1 MKRPIRF
8 AQSRALV
15 ATLSALGSAAAFA
28 QQVNPTDV
36 VLQRLKQT
44 AAKETSD
51 GYKLTAVKL
60 KGDINTDGIKFT
72 LPTVV
77 PEKPLVLLQQRIANC
92 NDREVL
98 GRSTVNKSTENSESF
113 SKSSTLGGETTVS
126 VSYESPIGLGGSAS
140 QSFNYS
146 KTTTEEKTYTE
157 TVGWDQG
164 IDVPVGPK
172 QALTVQ
178 FVVAEQKLDNIPW
191 STNVI
196 VSGPAE
202 MTYTRAPGSVTVCA
216 HEHTSYGGKKKCWT
230 TSSTKK
236 IRRFK
241 DEKWDSGKGNINDE
255 VTAISIK
262 GHAKVTVYKHKDY
275 DGWSKVYTSSVANVG
290 KGANDKFSS
299 MVIEPLGSTKTLTQ
313 NVEKYLNDAQRRIA
327 LSGKYKGVNGV
338 QGDFRAGAP
347 VTLLDSDC
355 GLVSASAKSTAPA
368 PSAMRTAP
376 SAAKAPAAPRAAMVQ
391 TAAVAPNAAPLQGK
405 ILASGIK
412 PAKRT
417 VVKSSVKK

>member
-1 MKRPIRF
+1 MKRPVRF
-8 AQSRALV
+8 TQSRVLV
-15 ATLSALGSAAAFA
+15 ASLAALGSVAAFA
-28 QQVNPTDV
+28 QQVNPAEV

-44 AAKETSD
+44 AARETPD

-113 SKSSTLGGETTVS
+113 SKSSTLGGETSVS

-146 KTTTEEKTYTE
+146 NTTTEEKTYTE

-164 IDVPVGPK
+164 IDVPVGPR

-191 STNVI
+191 STNAI
-196 VSGPAE
+196 VGGPAE
-202 MTYTRAPGSVTVCA
+202 MTYTKAPGTVTVCA

-230 TSSTKK
+230 TSSRKA

-241 DEKWDSGKGNINDE
+241 DEKWDSGKGNLNDE
-255 VTAISIK
+255 VTAISIT
-262 GHAKVTVYKHKDY
+262 GDAKVTVYEHTDY
-275 DGWSKVYTSSVANVG
+275 KGWSQEYTSSVHNVG
-290 KGANDKFSS
+290 KSRNDRISA
-299 MVIEPLGSTKTLTQ
+299 MVIEPQGGTRTVTQ
-313 NVEKYLNDAQRRIA
+313 NLEKYLNDAQRRIA
-327 LSGKYKGVNGV
+327 LSGRYKGVNGV

-347 VTLLDSDC
+347 VALLDSDC
-355 GLVSASAKSTAPA
+355 GLVSASAKSTAP
-368 PSAMRTAP
+368 SAMRAAG
-376 SAAKAPAAPRAAMVQ
+376 AAKAPAMVQ
-391 TAAVAPNAAPLQGK
+391 TAAVAPGTAPIQGK

-417 VVKSSVKK
+417 VVKSSVRK

>member
-1 MKRPIRF
+1 MKSK
-8 AQSRALV
+8 QSRVLV
-15 ATLSALGSAAAFA
+15 AALAALGSASALA
-28 QQVNPTDV
+28 QQVNPTEV
-36 VLQRLKQT
+36 VLQRLKQSS
-44 AAKETSD
+44 AKETSD

-98 GRSTVNKSTENSESF
+98 GRSTVNKSTENSETF
-113 SKSSTLGGETTVS
+113 SKSTTLGGETSVT

-146 KTTTEEKTYTE
+146 KTETQEKTYTE

-196 VSGPAE
+196 VRGPAE
-202 MTYTRAPGSVTVCA
+202 MTYTKAPGSVTVCA

-230 TSSTKK
+230 TSSRKE

-241 DEKWDSGKGNINDE
+241 DEKWDSGGGNMNDE
-255 VTAISIK
+255 VTAISIN
-262 GHAKVTVYKHKDY
+262 GNAKVTVYEHTDY
-275 DGWSKVYTSSVANVG
+275 KGWSQEYTGSVANVG
-290 KGANDKFSS
+290 KDKNDKISA
-299 MVIEPLGSTKTLTQ
+299 MVIEPQGGTKTVTENL
-313 NVEKYLNDAQRRIA
+313 EKYLNDAQRRIA
-327 LSGKYKGVNGV
+327 LTGRYNGVNGV

-347 VTLLDSDC
+347 VALKDSDC
-355 GLVSASAKSTAPA
+355 GLVTASAASTAPGAA
-368 PSAMRTAP
+368 PSARTAP
-376 SAAKAPAAPRAAMVQ
+376 AASKAVAKPQAAMIQ
-391 TAAVAPNAAPLQGK
+391 TAAVAPGTAPIQGK
-405 ILASGIK
+405 ILAAGIK
-412 PAKRT
+412 PAKKT
-417 VVKSSVKK
+417 VVKTSAVKK